1 MTQPLFLAH
10 LADSSGATQ
19 VHLVGLIAQLRLAV
33 SVSIDFKGKRNRM
46 NKSHKKQSGF
56 TLLEVLMVVAM
67 LAIVGGAIITNY
79 GGLEGKT
86 ATGTGVHSLSA
97 LDNAFTVFAATEGG
111 LPNNL
116 DSLIAATPT
125 TPTFSAGELENAAT
139 GATAGVL
146 AALIAHSLEDKLTVT
161 PVDPEPLLD
170 AGITRIRYM
179 DLKGN
184 GAGGTLDIKGA
195 DGAATEVDNIADIDI
210 PGRAFDVPIATDGNR
225 GRGYY
230 VNLVAGSNVPMAVW
244 NAGTNGY
251 NNVQVGG
258 EPSSVL
264 VALGVSD
271 ASSIIGGGVFTGLSS
286 APFHGGTAKNEY
298 NHYIALIDVSV
309 EPAKLV
315 GFVCPNG
322 HFTAAEFAESRG
334 QGGHDHDH

>member
-1 MTQPLFLAH
+1 
-10 LADSSGATQ
+10 
-19 VHLVGLIAQLRLAV
+19 
-33 SVSIDFKGKRNRM
+33 M
-46 NKSHKKQSGF
+46 NKLHKKQSGF

-67 LAIVGGAIITNY
+67 LAIVGGVIITSY
-79 GGLEGKT
+79 GGLEGKVS
-86 ATGTGVHSLSA
+86 AGTGVHSLSA
-97 LDNAFTVFAATEGG
+97 LDNAFTVFAATEGS

-125 TPTFSAGELENAAT
+125 TPTFVAGEVDNAAA

-146 AALIAHSLEDKLTVT
+146 ASLISHSLEEKLTVT
-161 PVDPEPLLD
+161 PIDPEPLLD
-170 AGITRIRYM
+170 VGITKIRYM

-195 DGAATEVDNIADIDI
+195 DGAATEVDNIVDIDI
-210 PGRAFDVPIATDGNR
+210 PGRAFDVPVPADGNR

-244 NAGTNGY
+244 NAGSNGY

-258 EPSSVL
+258 QPSSVL

-271 ASSIIGGGVFTGLSS
+271 SASIIGEGIFTKLSS
-286 APFHGGTAKNEY
+286 APFHGGTAKNAY
-298 NHYIALIDVSV
+298 NHYIALVDVSV
-309 EPAKLV
+309 EPAVLV

-322 HFTAAEFAESRG
+322 HFTASEFAESRG
-334 QGGHDHDH
+334 QGGGGHDH